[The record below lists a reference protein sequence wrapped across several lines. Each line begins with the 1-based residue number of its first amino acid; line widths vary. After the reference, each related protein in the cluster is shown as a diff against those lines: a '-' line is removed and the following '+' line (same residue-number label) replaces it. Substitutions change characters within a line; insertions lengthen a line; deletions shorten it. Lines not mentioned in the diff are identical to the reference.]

1 MSMDL
6 NLENY
11 KYEEL
16 LCLFKINQL
25 NSENLK
31 KAKKIVLKTHPD
43 KCNLDKKVFLFF
55 SSAYKKLVYVF
66 EFVKNYKSKLD
77 IESYEYDY
85 ESHTEDEEGLHKLL
99 RNDKDFSKNFNELFE
114 STYIKNDDGY
124 NSWLKS
130 DEDVHSIEI
139 NKQEMENIRNEVRN
153 SLVVKQEINGISS
166 SQHYSFEDQTTYGSD
181 IFSKFQYEDLKKAH
195 HESLIPVTDED
206 YNNIKKYN
214 NVNQLEN
221 SRAKEITK
229 PPSLEQ
235 SKDYL
240 NKINKQQEDSSIHT
254 AFNLIHN
261 DEEIRKRENTW
272 WKKYKQI
279 KNL

>member
-1 MSMDL
+1 MDL